1 MNVFMHLDTIF
12 MMHRNVNVTYLA
24 VIQANIAPENAPE
37 IYISCLREMDI
48 QLYITT
54 SASTRL
60 TFIYVD
66 GKGPRDSQNRSRCMY
81 SNI

>member
-1 MNVFMHLDTIF
+1 MNVCMHLDTIF

-24 VIQANIAPENAPE
+24 VIQASIAAENAPE
-37 IYISCLREMDI
+37 VYISCFRAMDI

-54 SASTRL
+54 AASTRL
-60 TFIYVD
+60 TLIYVD
-66 GKGPRDSQNRSRCMY
+66 GKGPRDSQNSSRCMY